1 MDFDSYYKSQALE
14 KIPVFKGA
22 LYQKGYG
29 FGDVFKRF
37 FKWIVPVIK
46 KHAAPVVSTVG
57 KEALKSG
64 INIANDAL
72 DGKDFVESSKQRIKE
87 SLNNISDQYGNGKK
101 TKRLVK
107 GYKFVGKKLNK
118 AYSKKKRKIGVNRKL
133 DIFD

>member
-1 MDFDSYYKSQALE
+1 MDYENYYKTQAQE

-22 LYQKGYG
+22 NYQKGYG

-46 KHAAPVVSTVG
+46 KHAAPVVATVG

-72 DGKDFVESSKQRIKE
+72 DGKNLVESSKQRIKDG
-87 SLNNISDQYGNGKK
+87 LNNLSDQYGKGKIK
-101 TKRLVK
+101 KKRLIK
-107 GYKFVGKKLNK
+107 GYKLIGNKIKKVH
-118 AYSKKKRKIGVNRKL
+118 SKKKQGKRKL

>member
-1 MDFDSYYKSQALE
+1 MDYENYYKTQAHE

-22 LYQKGYG
+22 NYQKGYG

-46 KHAAPVVSTVG
+46 KHAAPVVATVG

-72 DGKDFVESSKQRIKE
+72 DGKDFVESSRKRIKD
-87 SLNNISDQYGNGKK
+87 SLNNLSEQYGKGKIK
-101 TKRLVK
+101 KKRLIK
-107 GYKFVGKKLNK
+107 GYKLIGNKIKKVQ
-118 AYSKKKRKIGVNRKL
+118 SKKKQGKRKL